1 MASRHARL
9 AIYAMDPEGY
19 KPEQKHAA
27 ARTTYMWQPSTAAT
41 IPTPSSPG
49 TSNALPRRA
58 SPTRPSSA
66 VLQASR
72 HHHKPSA
79 LPHLDLLGPITS
91 KASPAY
97 VEMLGE
103 MLRAQAAPPPA
114 SEARRRISREAP
126 STASGG
132 SFRVFRQNEEGD
144 AFYVITS
151 GTAEVIRRHDDEV
164 DENGNVTRH
173 HHAHKLAELREWHS
187 FGERSLIK
195 NQIRYAG
202 IRATSDILK
211 CCRIDREQFEQALG
225 PLEKVLPDQYRYISG
240 GNFSGFFQ
248 ASTS

>member
-1 MASRHARL
+1 MRYAGIRATSAKLHTMCITREEFERALGCKLEDIVPDDHRLDLSEVVEALRKVDLFGGLNDGQLKRL
-9 AIYAMDPEGY
+9 AAQLTHSEFTF
-19 KPEQKHAA
+19 KH
-27 ARTTYMWQPSTAAT
+27 
-41 IPTPSSPG
+41 
-49 TSNALPRRA
+49 
-58 SPTRPSSA
+58 
-66 VLQASR
+66 
-72 HHHKPSA
+72 
-79 LPHLDLLGPITS
+79 
-91 KASPAY
+91 
-97 VEMLGE
+97 GE
-103 MLRAQAAPPPA
+103 W
-114 SEARRRISREAP
+114 
-126 STASGG
+126 
-132 SFRVFRQNEEGD
+132 VFRQNEEGD

-173 HHAHKLAELREWHS
+173 HHAHRLAELREWHS

-248 ASTS
+248 ASTR